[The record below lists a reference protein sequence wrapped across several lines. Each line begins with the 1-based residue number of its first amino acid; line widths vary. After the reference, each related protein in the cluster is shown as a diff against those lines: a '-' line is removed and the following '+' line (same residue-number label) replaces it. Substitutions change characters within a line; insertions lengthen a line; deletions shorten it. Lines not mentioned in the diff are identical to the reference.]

1 MTVTARVTPQSLS
14 SADELREI
22 LPHATRAQQEIILAV
37 LEVGSQTLAAEAL
50 GILPGSVSM
59 AITRARRRA
68 AARGVAPAEG
78 VDHPQPEG
86 QRVAGLSTLYKLD
99 PDRQDGAV
107 LRWVKTKLD
116 PEAARDE
123 IAAMFAEL
131 GEAVRPAAP
140 VEPPPAIARD
150 LLVIH
155 AYGDPHFGMYADR
168 HETKHADYDTRIA
181 SRLHRGAADLLTA
194 RTPAAAKCVI
204 TMIGDNMHADGQH
217 WLTPASRHVVD
228 GDGRTWSVLAELVFA
243 LGWMADRALAHY
255 GEVELVIIPGNHDP
269 TLSHALAI
277 AMEQRYRDE
286 PRLEVA
292 SLKGS
297 KFHFVTHG
305 RVLLGFYH
313 GDGKRA
319 GIKDFGE
326 LAHGHPE
333 WSRVRVRHGYTGH
346 VHEARLLSG
355 RGWTAESLATLAPPD
370 SYSAREG
377 FSPPHCE
384 SASRYALADVYH
396 VDGRRIRREYVYPE
410 EIAA

>member
-1 MTVTARVTPQSLS
+1 M
-14 SADELREI
+14 
-22 LPHATRAQQEIILAV
+22 
-37 LEVGSQTLAAEAL
+37 
-50 GILPGSVSM
+50 
-59 AITRARRRA
+59 
-68 AARGVAPAEG
+68 
-78 VDHPQPEG
+78 
-86 QRVAGLSTLYKLD
+86 AGLSTLYKLD

-131 GEAVRPAAP
+131 GESVRPAAP
-140 VEPPPAIARD
+140 IDPPAYPNPN

-305 RVLLGFYH
+305 RNLLGFYH
-313 GDGKRA
+313 GDGKKA

-355 RGWTAESLATLAPPD
+355 RGWTAESLATLAPRTPT
-370 SYSAREG
+370 ARARA
-377 FSPPHCE
+377 SPRRTARARAGTRSPMSTMWMAGGSGVSTYTPRRSQHD
-384 SASRYALADVYH
+384 AH
-396 VDGRRIRREYVYPE
+396 VDGHRSGLVCRVPVRGCVAWAVHQRSEGPP
-410 EIAA
+410 